1 MEYEKDTFLRKFGF
15 SFNFK
20 DETISKHCPH
30 QFARY
35 FFPFQVKIQFTGFQ
49 ALTSTIHYLY
59 GCRWCDYF
67 KDLSPKVLLEL
78 VILTDKYL
86 LTDFNESISHEI
98 VRSCSKVD
106 QVVEIYEASLHK
118 EYPVRGIQ
126 DNNLSLSAISFILV
140 GEFDEK
146 VVKTGRAGIFN
157 QLMKS
162 KMAAEF
168 LDDVNRIVRQKLNR

>member
-1 MEYEKDTFLRKFGF
+1 MGIQICFQNPVFPVYRKRFFF
-15 SFNFK
+15 SNKKSAFW
-20 DETISKHCPH
+20 SKGGKQPG
-30 QFARY
+30 AKALLL
-35 FFPFQVKIQFTGFQ
+35 FQVKIQFTGFQ

-126 DNNLSLSAISFILV
+126 DNNLSLSAISCASSLALAIMS
-140 GEFDEK
+140 
-146 VVKTGRAGIFN
+146 GI
-157 QLMKS
+157 S
-162 KMAAEF
+162 KASSLLA
-168 LDDVNRIVRQKLNR
+168 RINSSAR

>member
-1 MEYEKDTFLRKFGF
+1 MKPSPNTVPIHFHGFFFL
-15 SFNFK
+15 
-20 DETISKHCPH
+20 
-30 QFARY
+30 
-35 FFPFQVKIQFTGFQ
+35 FQVKIQFTGFQ
-49 ALTSTIHYLY
+49 ALTGTIHYLY

-146 VVKTGRAGIFN
+146 LVKTGRAEIFN